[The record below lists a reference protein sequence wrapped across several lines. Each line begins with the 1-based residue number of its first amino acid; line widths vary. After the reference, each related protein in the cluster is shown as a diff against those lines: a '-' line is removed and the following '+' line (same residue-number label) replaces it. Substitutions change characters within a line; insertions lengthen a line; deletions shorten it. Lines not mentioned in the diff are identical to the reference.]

1 MQYALFRL
9 SRLWTVARWH
19 DVGEARYE
27 LQLDRLLAE
36 TSPLAELTV
45 CEDVL
50 WETTKFTRNWC
61 QLGMLVRH
69 CSVASAEEW
78 LIGRQCQA
86 FSKGA
91 DRHVEC
97 DAALPDT
104 STGLLINGHST
115 KVFIGLLHSPV
126 QAITDAQH
134 DADERGKRV
143 VRCTFLERDR
153 ALQAQANARC
163 GFVH

>member
-1 MQYALFRL
+1 MLEK
-9 SRLWTVARWH
+9 
-19 DVGEARYE
+19 GGYE
-27 LQLDRLLAE
+27 LKLDCLLAE

-50 WETTKFTRNWC
+50 WETTKFPRDFWC

-69 CSVASAEEW
+69 CSVAFAEEW

-126 QAITDAQH
+126 QAITD
-134 DADERGKRV
+134 ERGKRV

>member
-9 SRLWTVARWH
+9 STLCTVARWH
-19 DVGEARYE
+19 DVGEGRYE
-27 LQLDRLLAE
+27 LKLDCLLAE

-45 CEDVL
+45 CKDVL
-50 WETTKFTRNWC
+50 WETTKFTRDFWC

-91 DRHVEC
+91 DRHVEG

-104 STGLLINGHST
+104 STGLLINGHIT
-115 KVFIGLLHSPV
+115 KVFIGLLHSPT
-126 QAITDAQH
+126 QAITD
-134 DADERGKRV
+134 ERVKRV

-153 ALQAQANARC
+153 ALQAQATARC